1 MTKTIMF
8 TKKRETKGTWL
19 FEETVA
25 NGDVESIGT
34 LYVKKHAL
42 QAMGW
47 PQSLR
52 ITVEGLDHPATA
64 S

>member
-1 MTKTIMF
+1 MEKTLTF

-19 FEETVA
+19 FEETVP
-25 NGDVESIGT
+25 NGDIEAVGA

-47 PQSLR
+47 PQTLT
-52 ITVEGLDHPATA
+52 ITIKA

>member
-1 MTKTIMF
+1 MEKTLTF

-19 FEETVA
+19 FEETVPS
-25 NGDVESIGT
+25 GEVENIGT

-47 PQSLR
+47 PQI
-52 ITVEGLDHPATA
+52 ITITISAPSG